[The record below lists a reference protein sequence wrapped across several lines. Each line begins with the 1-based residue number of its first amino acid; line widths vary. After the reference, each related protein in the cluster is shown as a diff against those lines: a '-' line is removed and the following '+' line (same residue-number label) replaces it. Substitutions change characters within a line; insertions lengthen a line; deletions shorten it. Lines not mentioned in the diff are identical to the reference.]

1 MSYTKNQILEL
12 VNKSDVQIFEEAVTA
27 SRRSDLNDNEHSIKN
42 NSKTGGSDPTMT

>member
-12 VNKSDVQIFEEAVTA
+12 VNKSDVQIFEEAVKA

-42 NSKTGGSDPTMT
+42 ITKTDRSDPTET